1 MNHQAAGGQLV
12 GNIYFERMFI
22 MFHVLYE
29 FQFVEIVK
37 EFFELPYKSDNSLS
51 FDSAFQNC
59 AKPEWNKIKNKKRNF
74 TSVAKQEFDFFR
86 ITNSPEYVPANNEIF
101 SEVGYI
107 KLLNKFMKY
116 AITFDDVTI
125 KKFFQYEEFSRDLIS
140 ELVNFMMTQSKPY
153 KLTNDAQFVLEKIEL
168 ITDDNGIFELG
179 QIGWSPQNYLIPLLK
194 KEKETLSLMNIS
206 SILFELWSTKKI
218 APCPLDPTKIK
229 EKEKK
234 KEKVE
239 KQEKDNKH
247 SNLYIEVNLDYPE
260 DVPFPNG
267 NYYTLYIK
275 NKRNSLY
282 YGEWDGLKHVAKEKK
297 GIFKKVTGDLYQEI
311 EKIRKNQE
319 ISEKSKTYIIVNKKN
334 MSIIHSNIEFWS
346 SFKNKIHTVK
356 SKLSM
361 TLSPNEIIHY
371 HVSKTKNLNTLILP
385 SNSWEWQLLSPEIDL
400 DRHLFE
406 TETE

>member
-1 MNHQAAGGQLV
+1 
-12 GNIYFERMFI
+12 

-206 SILFELWSTKKI
+206 SILAELWSTKKI
-218 APCPLDPTKIK
+218 VPCPLDPTKIK
-229 EKEKK
+229 EKEKE

-239 KQEKDNKH
+239 KQEEENNH

-371 HVSKTKNLNTLILP
+371 RVSKTKNLNTLILP

>member
-1 MNHQAAGGQLV
+1 
-12 GNIYFERMFI
+12 MFI

-59 AKPEWNKIKNKKRNF
+59 AKPEWNKIKNRKRNF

-86 ITNSPEYVPANNEIF
+86 ITNSPEYVPANNKIF

-107 KLLNKFMKY
+107 ELLNKFMKY

-125 KKFFQYEEFSRDLIS
+125 KKFFQYEEFSKDLIS

-153 KLTNDAQFVLEKIEL
+153 KLTNDAQFVLEKIES
-168 ITDDNGIFELG
+168 ITDDNGIFKLG
-179 QIGWSPQNYLIPLLK
+179 QIGWSPQKYLIPLLK
-194 KEKETLSLMNIS
+194 KETETLSLMNIS
-206 SILFELWSTKKI
+206 SILAELWSTKKI
-218 APCPLDPTKIK
+218 VPCPLDPTKIK
-229 EKEKK
+229 EKEKE

-239 KQEKDNKH
+239 KQEEENNH

-311 EKIRKNQE
+311 EKIRKSQE

-371 HVSKTKNLNTLILP
+371 RVSKTKNLNTLILP
-385 SNSWEWQLLSPEIDL
+385 SNLWEWQLLSPEIDL

>member
-1 MNHQAAGGQLV
+1 
-12 GNIYFERMFI
+12 

-37 EFFELPYKSDNSLS
+37 DFFELPYKSDNSLS

-153 KLTNDAQFVLEKIEL
+153 KLTNDAQFVLEKIES
-168 ITDDNGIFELG
+168 ITDDNGIFKLG

-194 KEKETLSLMNIS
+194 KETETLSLMNIS
-206 SILFELWSTKKI
+206 SILAELWSTKKI
-218 APCPLDPTKIK
+218 VPCPLDPTKIK
-229 EKEKK
+229 EKEKE

-239 KQEKDNKH
+239 KQEEENKH

-371 HVSKTKNLNTLILP
+371 RVSKTKNLNTLILP

>member
-1 MNHQAAGGQLV
+1 
-12 GNIYFERMFI
+12 

-206 SILFELWSTKKI
+206 SILAELWSTKKI

>member
-1 MNHQAAGGQLV
+1 
-12 GNIYFERMFI
+12 

-86 ITNSPEYVPANNEIF
+86 ITNSPEYVPANNKIF

-107 KLLNKFMKY
+107 ELLNKFMKY

-153 KLTNDAQFVLEKIEL
+153 KLTNDAQFVLEKIES
-168 ITDDNGIFELG
+168 ITDDNGIFKLG
-179 QIGWSPQNYLIPLLK
+179 QIGWSPQKYLIPLLK
-194 KEKETLSLMNIS
+194 KETETLSLMNIS
-206 SILFELWSTKKI
+206 SILAELWSTKKI

-229 EKEKK
+229 EKEKE

-239 KQEKDNKH
+239 KQEEENNH

-371 HVSKTKNLNTLILP
+371 RVSKTKNLNTLILP

>member
-1 MNHQAAGGQLV
+1 
-12 GNIYFERMFI
+12 

-59 AKPEWNKIKNKKRNF
+59 AKPEWNKIKNRKRNF

-86 ITNSPEYVPANNEIF
+86 ITNSPEYVPANNKIF

-107 KLLNKFMKY
+107 ELLNKFMKY

-125 KKFFQYEEFSRDLIS
+125 KKFFQYEEFSKDLIS

-153 KLTNDAQFVLEKIEL
+153 KLTNDAQFVLEKIES
-168 ITDDNGIFELG
+168 ITDDNGIFKLG
-179 QIGWSPQNYLIPLLK
+179 QIGWSPQKYLIPLLK
-194 KEKETLSLMNIS
+194 KETETLSLMNIS
-206 SILFELWSTKKI
+206 SILAELWSTKKI
-218 APCPLDPTKIK
+218 VPCPLDPTKIK
-229 EKEKK
+229 EKEKE

-239 KQEKDNKH
+239 KQEKENNH
-247 SNLYIEVNLDYPE
+247 SNLYIEVDLDYPE

-311 EKIRKNQE
+311 EKIRKSQE

-371 HVSKTKNLNTLILP
+371 RVSKTKNLNTLILP
-385 SNSWEWQLLSPEIDL
+385 SNLWEWQLLSPEIDL

>member
-1 MNHQAAGGQLV
+1 
-12 GNIYFERMFI
+12 

-59 AKPEWNKIKNKKRNF
+59 AKPEWNKIKNRKRNF

-86 ITNSPEYVPANNEIF
+86 ITNSPEYVPANNKIF

-107 KLLNKFMKY
+107 ELLNKFMKY

-125 KKFFQYEEFSRDLIS
+125 KKFFQYEEFSKDLIS

-153 KLTNDAQFVLEKIEL
+153 KLTNDAQFVLEKIES
-168 ITDDNGIFELG
+168 ITDDNGIFKLG
-179 QIGWSPQNYLIPLLK
+179 QIGWSPQKYLIPLLK
-194 KEKETLSLMNIS
+194 KETETLSLMNIS
-206 SILFELWSTKKI
+206 SILAELWSTKKI
-218 APCPLDPTKIK
+218 VPCPLDPTKIK
-229 EKEKK
+229 EKEKE

-239 KQEKDNKH
+239 KQEEENNH

-311 EKIRKNQE
+311 EKIRKSQE

-371 HVSKTKNLNTLILP
+371 RVSKTKNLNTLILP
-385 SNSWEWQLLSPEIDL
+385 SKLWEWQLLSPEIDL

>member
-1 MNHQAAGGQLV
+1 M

-22 MFHVLYE
+22 MFHILYE

-59 AKPEWNKIKNKKRNF
+59 AKPEWNKIKNRKRNF

-86 ITNSPEYVPANNEIF
+86 ITNSPEYVPANNKIF

-107 KLLNKFMKY
+107 ELLNKFMKY

-125 KKFFQYEEFSRDLIS
+125 KKFFQYEEFSKDLIS

-153 KLTNDAQFVLEKIEL
+153 KLTNDAQFVLEKIES
-168 ITDDNGIFELG
+168 ITDDNGIFKLG
-179 QIGWSPQNYLIPLLK
+179 QIGWSPQKYLIPLLK
-194 KEKETLSLMNIS
+194 KETETLSLMNIS
-206 SILFELWSTKKI
+206 SILAELWSTKKI
-218 APCPLDPTKIK
+218 VPCPLDPTKIK
-229 EKEKK
+229 EKEKE

-239 KQEKDNKH
+239 KQEEENNH

-311 EKIRKNQE
+311 EKIRKSQE

-371 HVSKTKNLNTLILP
+371 RVSKTKNLNTLILP
-385 SNSWEWQLLSPEIDL
+385 SNLWEWQLLSPEIDL

>member
-1 MNHQAAGGQLV
+1 
-12 GNIYFERMFI
+12 

-59 AKPEWNKIKNKKRNF
+59 AKPEWNKIKNRKRNF

-86 ITNSPEYVPANNEIF
+86 ITNSPEYVPANNKIF

-107 KLLNKFMKY
+107 ELLNKFMKY
-116 AITFDDVTI
+116 AITFDDITI
-125 KKFFQYEEFSRDLIS
+125 KKFFQYEEFSKDLIS

-153 KLTNDAQFVLEKIEL
+153 KLTNDAQFVLEKIES
-168 ITDDNGIFELG
+168 ITDDNGIFKLG
-179 QIGWSPQNYLIPLLK
+179 QIGWSPQKYLIPLLK
-194 KEKETLSLMNIS
+194 KETETLSLMNIS
-206 SILFELWSTKKI
+206 SILAELWSTKKI
-218 APCPLDPTKIK
+218 VPCPLDPTKIK
-229 EKEKK
+229 EKEKE

-239 KQEKDNKH
+239 KQEEENNH

-311 EKIRKNQE
+311 EKIRKSQE

-371 HVSKTKNLNTLILP
+371 RVSKTKNLNTLILP
-385 SNSWEWQLLSPEIDL
+385 SNLWEWQLLSPEIDL

>member
-1 MNHQAAGGQLV
+1 M
-12 GNIYFERMFI
+12 YFERMFI

-59 AKPEWNKIKNKKRNF
+59 AKPEWNKIKNRKRNF

-86 ITNSPEYVPANNEIF
+86 ITNSPEYVPANNKIF

-107 KLLNKFMKY
+107 ELLNKFMKY

-125 KKFFQYEEFSRDLIS
+125 KKFFQYEEFSKDLIS

-153 KLTNDAQFVLEKIEL
+153 KLTNDAQFVLEKIES
-168 ITDDNGIFELG
+168 ITDDNGIFKLG
-179 QIGWSPQNYLIPLLK
+179 QIGWSPQKYLIPLLK
-194 KEKETLSLMNIS
+194 KETETLSLMNIS
-206 SILFELWSTKKI
+206 SILAELWSTKKI
-218 APCPLDPTKIK
+218 VPCPLDPTKIK
-229 EKEKK
+229 EKEKE

-239 KQEKDNKH
+239 KQEEENNH

-311 EKIRKNQE
+311 EKIRKSQE

-371 HVSKTKNLNTLILP
+371 RVSKTKNLNTLILP
-385 SNSWEWQLLSPEIDL
+385 SNLWEWQLLSPEIDL

>member
-1 MNHQAAGGQLV
+1 
-12 GNIYFERMFI
+12 

-206 SILFELWSTKKI
+206 SILAELWSTKKI

-361 TLSPNEIIHY
+361 TLSPNKIIHY

>member
-1 MNHQAAGGQLV
+1 
-12 GNIYFERMFI
+12 

>member
-1 MNHQAAGGQLV
+1 
-12 GNIYFERMFI
+12 

-37 EFFELPYKSDNSLS
+37 DFFELPYKSDNSLS

-59 AKPEWNKIKNKKRNF
+59 AYPEWNKIKNKKRNF
-74 TSVAKQEFDFFR
+74 TSVTKQEFDFFR

-125 KKFFQYEEFSRDLIS
+125 KKFFQYEEFSRDLTS
-140 ELVNFMMTQSKPY
+140 DLVNFMMTQSKPY
-153 KLTNDAQFVLEKIEL
+153 KLTNDAQFVLEKIKL
-168 ITDDNGIFELG
+168 ITDDNGIFVFG
-179 QIGWSPQNYLIPLLK
+179 QIDWSPQRYLIPLLK
-194 KEKETLSLMNIS
+194 KEMETLSPMNIS

-218 APCPLDPTKIK
+218 APCPLDPTKRK
-229 EKEKK
+229 EKE

-239 KQEKDNKH
+239 KQETENKH
-247 SNLYIEVNLDYPE
+247 SNLYIEVNLEYPE

-275 NKRNSLY
+275 NKRDSLY

-297 GIFKKVTGDLYQEI
+297 GIFKKVKGNLYQEI

-319 ISEKSKTYIIVNKKN
+319 ISKERNLYIIVNKKN

-346 SFKNKIHTVK
+346 SFEDKVHSVK
-356 SKLSM
+356 SKLS
-361 TLSPNEIIHY
+361 TPVHPNEIIGY
-371 HVSKTKNLNTLILP
+371 EASTLEEQTIFNDFFP
-385 SNSWEWQLLSPEIDL
+385 SWKWQLLSPEIDL

-406 TETE
+406 IETE

>member
-1 MNHQAAGGQLV
+1 MNHQADGGQLV

-107 KLLNKFMKY
+107 ELLNKFMKY

-153 KLTNDAQFVLEKIEL
+153 KLTNDAQFVLEKIES
-168 ITDDNGIFELG
+168 ITDDNGIFKLG
-179 QIGWSPQNYLIPLLK
+179 QIGWSPQKYLIPLLK
-194 KEKETLSLMNIS
+194 KETETLSLMNIS
-206 SILFELWSTKKI
+206 SILAELWSTKKI
-218 APCPLDPTKIK
+218 VPCPLDPTKIK
-229 EKEKK
+229 EKEKE

-239 KQEKDNKH
+239 KQEEENNH

-311 EKIRKNQE
+311 EKIRKSQE

-371 HVSKTKNLNTLILP
+371 RVSKTKNLNTLILP
-385 SNSWEWQLLSPEIDL
+385 SNLWEWQLLSPEIDL

>member
-1 MNHQAAGGQLV
+1 
-12 GNIYFERMFI
+12 

-37 EFFELPYKSDNSLS
+37 DFFELPYKSDNSLS

-59 AKPEWNKIKNKKRNF
+59 AKPEWNKIKNRKRNF

-101 SEVGYI
+101 SENGYLE
-107 KLLNKFMKY
+107 LLNKFMKY
-116 AITFDDVTI
+116 AITFDDITI

-153 KLTNDAQFVLEKIEL
+153 KLTNDAQFVLEKIKS
-168 ITDDNGIFELG
+168 ITDDNGIFKLG
-179 QIGWSPQNYLIPLLK
+179 QIGWSPQKYLIPLLK
-194 KEKETLSLMNIS
+194 KETETLSLMNIS
-206 SILFELWSTKKI
+206 SILAELWSTKKI
-218 APCPLDPTKIK
+218 APCPLDSTKRK
-229 EKEKK
+229 EKEDKK
-234 KEKVE
+234 VKGE
-239 KQEKDNKH
+239 KQEKENKH
-247 SNLYIEVNLDYPE
+247 SNLYVEVNLDSPE
-260 DVPFPNG
+260 YVPFPNG

-275 NKRNSLY
+275 DKRDSLY

-297 GIFKKVTGDLYQEI
+297 GIFKKVKGDLYQEI

-319 ISEKSKTYIIVNKKN
+319 ISKERNLYIIVNKKN
-334 MSIIHSNIEFWS
+334 KSIIHSNIEFWS
-346 SFKNKIHTVK
+346 SFEVKIQSVK
-356 SKLSM
+356 FKLSR
-361 TLSPNEIIHY
+361 TLLKDEIIGKRALKLKKQKHFRE
-371 HVSKTKNLNTLILP
+371 ILP
-385 SNSWEWQLLSPEIDL
+385 SWKWQLLSSEIDL

>member
-1 MNHQAAGGQLV
+1 MNHQADGGQLV

-59 AKPEWNKIKNKKRNF
+59 AKPEWNKIKNRKRNF

-86 ITNSPEYVPANNEIF
+86 ITNSEYVPANNKIF

-107 KLLNKFMKY
+107 ELLNKFMKY

-125 KKFFQYEEFSRDLIS
+125 KKFFQYEEFSKDLIS

-153 KLTNDAQFVLEKIEL
+153 KLTNDAQFVLEKIES
-168 ITDDNGIFELG
+168 ITDDNGIFKLG
-179 QIGWSPQNYLIPLLK
+179 QIGWSPQKYLIPLLK
-194 KEKETLSLMNIS
+194 KETETLSLMNIS
-206 SILFELWSTKKI
+206 SILAELWSTKKI
-218 APCPLDPTKIK
+218 VPCPLDPTKIK
-229 EKEKK
+229 EKEKE

-239 KQEKDNKH
+239 KQEEENNH

-311 EKIRKNQE
+311 EKIRKSQE

-371 HVSKTKNLNTLILP
+371 RVSKTKNLNTLILP
-385 SNSWEWQLLSPEIDL
+385 SNLWEWQLLSPEIDL

>member
-1 MNHQAAGGQLV
+1 
-12 GNIYFERMFI
+12 
-22 MFHVLYE
+22 
-29 FQFVEIVK
+29 
-37 EFFELPYKSDNSLS
+37 
-51 FDSAFQNC
+51 
-59 AKPEWNKIKNKKRNF
+59 
-74 TSVAKQEFDFFR
+74 
-86 ITNSPEYVPANNEIF
+86 
-101 SEVGYI
+101 
-107 KLLNKFMKY
+107 FMKY

-206 SILFELWSTKKI
+206 SILAELWSTKKI

-311 EKIRKNQE
+311 EKIRKSQE

-371 HVSKTKNLNTLILP
+371 RVSKTKNLNTLILP
-385 SNSWEWQLLSPEIDL
+385 SNLWEWQLLSPEIDL

>member
-1 MNHQAAGGQLV
+1 MNHQADGGQLV

-59 AKPEWNKIKNKKRNF
+59 AKPEWNKIKNRKRNF

-86 ITNSPEYVPANNEIF
+86 ITNSPEYVPANNKIF

-107 KLLNKFMKY
+107 ELLNKFMKY

-125 KKFFQYEEFSRDLIS
+125 KKFFQYEEFSKDLIS

-153 KLTNDAQFVLEKIEL
+153 KLTNDAQFVLEKIES
-168 ITDDNGIFELG
+168 ITDDNGIFKLG
-179 QIGWSPQNYLIPLLK
+179 QIGWSPQKYLIPLLK
-194 KEKETLSLMNIS
+194 KETETLSLMNIS
-206 SILFELWSTKKI
+206 SILAELWSTKKI
-218 APCPLDPTKIK
+218 VPCPLDPTKIK
-229 EKEKK
+229 EKEKE

-239 KQEKDNKH
+239 KQEEENNH

-311 EKIRKNQE
+311 EKIRKSQE

-371 HVSKTKNLNTLILP
+371 RVSKTKNLNTLILP
-385 SNSWEWQLLSPEIDL
+385 SNLWEWQLLSPEIDL

>member
-1 MNHQAAGGQLV
+1 
-12 GNIYFERMFI
+12 

-59 AKPEWNKIKNKKRNF
+59 AKPEWNKIKNRKRNF

-86 ITNSPEYVPANNEIF
+86 ITNSPEYVPANNKIF
-101 SEVGYI
+101 SEIGYI
-107 KLLNKFMKY
+107 ELLNKFMKY

-125 KKFFQYEEFSRDLIS
+125 KKFFQYEEFSKDLIS

-153 KLTNDAQFVLEKIEL
+153 KLTNDAQFVLEKIES
-168 ITDDNGIFELG
+168 ITDDNGIFKLG
-179 QIGWSPQNYLIPLLK
+179 QIGWSPQKYLIPLLK
-194 KEKETLSLMNIS
+194 KETETLSLMNIS
-206 SILFELWSTKKI
+206 SILAELWSTKKI
-218 APCPLDPTKIK
+218 VPCPLDPTKIK
-229 EKEKK
+229 EKEKE

-239 KQEKDNKH
+239 KQEEENNH

-311 EKIRKNQE
+311 EKIRKSQE

-371 HVSKTKNLNTLILP
+371 RVSKTKNLNTLILP
-385 SNSWEWQLLSPEIDL
+385 SNLWEWQLLSPEIDL

>member
-1 MNHQAAGGQLV
+1 
-12 GNIYFERMFI
+12 

-107 KLLNKFMKY
+107 ELLNKFMKY

-125 KKFFQYEEFSRDLIS
+125 KKFFQYEEFSKDLIS

-153 KLTNDAQFVLEKIEL
+153 KLTNDAQFVLEKIES
-168 ITDDNGIFELG
+168 ITDDNGIFKLG
-179 QIGWSPQNYLIPLLK
+179 QIGWSPQKYLIPLLK
-194 KEKETLSLMNIS
+194 KETETLSLMNIS
-206 SILFELWSTKKI
+206 SILAELWSTKKI
-218 APCPLDPTKIK
+218 VPCPLDPTKIK
-229 EKEKK
+229 EKEKE

-239 KQEKDNKH
+239 KQEEENNH

-311 EKIRKNQE
+311 EKIRKSQE

-371 HVSKTKNLNTLILP
+371 RVSKTKNLNTLILP
-385 SNSWEWQLLSPEIDL
+385 SNLWEWQLLSPEIDL

>member
-1 MNHQAAGGQLV
+1 
-12 GNIYFERMFI
+12 

-206 SILFELWSTKKI
+206 SILAELWSTKKI
-218 APCPLDPTKIK
+218 VPCPLDPTKIK
-229 EKEKK
+229 EKEKE

-239 KQEKDNKH
+239 KQEEENNH

-297 GIFKKVTGDLYQEI
+297 GIFKKVTGNLYQEI

-371 HVSKTKNLNTLILP
+371 RVSKTKNLNTLILP

>member
-1 MNHQAAGGQLV
+1 
-12 GNIYFERMFI
+12 

-59 AKPEWNKIKNKKRNF
+59 AKPEWNKIKNRKRNF

-86 ITNSPEYVPANNEIF
+86 ITNSEYVPANNKIF

-107 KLLNKFMKY
+107 ELLNKFMKY

-125 KKFFQYEEFSRDLIS
+125 KKFFQYEEFSKDLIS

-153 KLTNDAQFVLEKIEL
+153 KLTNDAQFVLEKIES
-168 ITDDNGIFELG
+168 ITDDNGIFKLG
-179 QIGWSPQNYLIPLLK
+179 QIGWSPQKYLIPLLK
-194 KEKETLSLMNIS
+194 KETETLSLMNIS
-206 SILFELWSTKKI
+206 SILAELWSTKKI
-218 APCPLDPTKIK
+218 VPCPLDPTKIK
-229 EKEKK
+229 EKEKE

-239 KQEKDNKH
+239 KQEEENNH

-311 EKIRKNQE
+311 EKIRKSQE

-371 HVSKTKNLNTLILP
+371 RVSKTKNLNTLILP
-385 SNSWEWQLLSPEIDL
+385 SNLWEWQLLSPEIDL

>member
-1 MNHQAAGGQLV
+1 MTLP
-12 GNIYFERMFI
+12 
-22 MFHVLYE
+22 
-29 FQFVEIVK
+29 K

-153 KLTNDAQFVLEKIEL
+153 KLTNDAQFVLEKIES
-168 ITDDNGIFELG
+168 ITDDNGIFKLG

-194 KEKETLSLMNIS
+194 KETETLSLMNIS
-206 SILFELWSTKKI
+206 SILAELWSTKKI
-218 APCPLDPTKIK
+218 VPCPLDPTKIK
-229 EKEKK
+229 EKEKE

-239 KQEKDNKH
+239 KQEEENKH

-371 HVSKTKNLNTLILP
+371 RVSKTKNLNTLILP